1 MNGDPVLERDLRTLF
16 AATAPSRPP
25 EHLLDDIVSTAS
37 GRRRRPR
44 WLALIKEPPM
54 RDASRVAV
62 GSPTARLAA
71 ILAATLL
78 LTVLAAGAVVAGASY
93 LASLAPLVVDP
104 SDPEAY
110 QTIAAAV
117 DAAEDGDM
125 ILVRP
130 GTYMES
136 VTITKDITLRGDG
149 PREAIVIEIAA
160 DGPTVP
166 TEFGPKA
173 FGMAFDDS
181 DADVGD
187 LTIRAIAGQL
197 DADPLQFMS
206 IAIDGGAPRIHDVT
220 SELGVWLTGGTTAT
234 ISDSSFGGSVISRAS
249 GPITIVRNTVR
260 RHIDVDAAP
269 DQGQS
274 IVRGNHAAGVNF
286 LGPVLAEANV
296 LRLTDLPDTGSNSE
310 FVGIDVG
317 GEGWSLQGND
327 LSGFVT
333 AIDVRYGGSGTIE
346 ANTLSDNVVGILLR
360 AGESQVVENDVH
372 GGGTGINVL
381 LGTATLTGN
390 TVEEADVGVM
400 VGATA
405 RSTLSDNVLC
415 GNGVNLSIAEGA
427 DAVVEDGNE
436 VCPDGLAT
444 ASE

>member
-160 DGPTVP
+160 
-166 TEFGPKA
+166 
-173 FGMAFDDS
+173 
-181 DADVGD
+181 
-187 LTIRAIAGQL
+187 
-197 DADPLQFMS
+197 
-206 IAIDGGAPRIHDVT
+206 
-220 SELGVWLTGGTTAT
+220 
-234 ISDSSFGGSVISRAS
+234 
-249 GPITIVRNTVR
+249 
-260 RHIDVDAAP
+260 
-269 DQGQS
+269 
-274 IVRGNHAAGVNF
+274 
-286 LGPVLAEANV
+286 
-296 LRLTDLPDTGSNSE
+296 
-310 FVGIDVG
+310 
-317 GEGWSLQGND
+317 
-327 LSGFVT
+327 
-333 AIDVRYGGSGTIE
+333 
-346 ANTLSDNVVGILLR
+346 
-360 AGESQVVENDVH
+360 
-372 GGGTGINVL
+372 
-381 LGTATLTGN
+381 
-390 TVEEADVGVM
+390 
-400 VGATA
+400 
-405 RSTLSDNVLC
+405 
-415 GNGVNLSIAEGA
+415 
-427 DAVVEDGNE
+427 
-436 VCPDGLAT
+436 
-444 ASE
+444 